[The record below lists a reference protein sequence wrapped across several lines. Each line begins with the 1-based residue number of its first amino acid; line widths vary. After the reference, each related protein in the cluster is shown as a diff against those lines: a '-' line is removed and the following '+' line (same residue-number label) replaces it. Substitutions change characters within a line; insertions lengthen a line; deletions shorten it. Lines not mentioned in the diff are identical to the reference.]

1 MIKYIL
7 NLFSSNRLADSD
19 DRNTVIECFSRD
31 LTFDKTNSYQKVC
44 NERVEGLFLGSTDFA
59 EVESVFI
66 ALNSLSNLVKSRLG
80 VIRFLA
86 TGEMGDLDKT
96 QLIELFNEIDNQVEK
111 IEDEINS
118 YKNGFRVL
126 AKKQDCEQQNSSKYL
141 GHSTTRTRNDF
152 DDFEEI
158 Y

>member
-7 NLFSSNRLADSD
+7 SLLSRDRLADSD

-31 LTFDKTNSYQKVC
+31 LTFDKTNNYQKVC
-44 NERVEGLFLGSTDFA
+44 TERVEGLFLGSTDSA
-59 EVESVFI
+59 EPEPVFI

-111 IEDEINS
+111 IEDDVNNHINKPQIIRTKAQES
-118 YKNGFRVL
+118 YRMHRERV
-126 AKKQDCEQQNSSKYL
+126 S
-141 GHSTTRTRNDF
+141 NDF
-152 DDFEEI
+152 DDFKEV

>member
-31 LTFDKTNSYQKVC
+31 LTFDKTNNYQKVC

-111 IEDEINS
+111 IEDDVNNHINKPKIIRTKAQES
-118 YKNGFRVL
+118 YRM
-126 AKKQDCEQQNSSKYL
+126 
-141 GHSTTRTRNDF
+141 HRTRVSNDF
-152 DDFEEI
+152 DDFEEV

>member
-7 NLFSSNRLADSD
+7 NLLSRDRLADSD

-31 LTFDKTNSYQKVC
+31 LTFDKTNNYQKVC
-44 NERVEGLFLGSTDFA
+44 NERVESLFLGSTDSA
-59 EVESVFI
+59 KSEPVFI

-80 VIRFLA
+80 IIRFLA

-111 IEDEINS
+111 IEDDVNNYINKPKIIRTKAQES
-118 YKNGFRVL
+118 YRM
-126 AKKQDCEQQNSSKYL
+126 
-141 GHSTTRTRNDF
+141 HTTRISNDF
-152 DDFEEI
+152 DDFEEV

>member
-7 NLFSSNRLADSD
+7 SLLSRDRLADSD
-19 DRNTVIECFSRD
+19 DRNTVIECSSRD
-31 LTFDKTNSYQKVC
+31 LTFDKTNNYQKVC
-44 NERVEGLFLGSTDFA
+44 TERVESLFLDSMDSA
-59 EVESVFI
+59 EPEPIFV
-66 ALNSLSNLVKSRLG
+66 ALNSLSKLVKSRLG

-111 IEDEINS
+111 IEDDVNNHINKPQIIRTKAQES
-118 YKNGFRVL
+118 YRMHRERV
-126 AKKQDCEQQNSSKYL
+126 S
-141 GHSTTRTRNDF
+141 NDF
-152 DDFEEI
+152 DDFKEV

>member
-19 DRNTVIECFSRD
+19 DRNTVIECFSKD
-31 LTFDKTNSYQKVC
+31 LTFDKTNNYQKVC
-44 NERVEGLFLGSTDFA
+44 TERVEGLFLGSTDFA

-80 VIRFLA
+80 IIRFLA

-111 IEDEINS
+111 LEDDVNNYINKPKIIRKKAQES
-118 YKNGFRVL
+118 YRM
-126 AKKQDCEQQNSSKYL
+126 
-141 GHSTTRTRNDF
+141 HTTRISNDF
-152 DDFEEI
+152 DDFEEV

>member
-7 NLFSSNRLADSD
+7 NLFTSDRLAGSD
-19 DRNTVIECFSRD
+19 DRNAVIECSSRA
-31 LTFDKTNSYQKVC
+31 LTFDKTISGYQEVC
-44 NERVEGLFLGSTDFA
+44 NEGVESVVLFSDSTDFA

-86 TGEMGDLDKT
+86 SGEMGDLDRIQIM
-96 QLIELFNEIDNQVEK
+96 QLFDEIDNQVEK
-111 IEDEINS
+111 IEYDVNKHIRQPKS
-118 YKNGFRVL
+118 L
-126 AKKQDCEQQNSSKYL
+126 CQKKQESNRMY
-141 GHSTTRTRNDF
+141 RTRVSNDF

>member
-7 NLFSSNRLADSD
+7 NLFSSDRLADSD

-111 IEDEINS
+111 IEYDVNNHINKPKIIRTKAQES
-118 YKNGFRVL
+118 YRM
-126 AKKQDCEQQNSSKYL
+126 
-141 GHSTTRTRNDF
+141 HRTRVSNDF

>member
-7 NLFSSNRLADSD
+7 NLFSSDRLADSD

-31 LTFDKTNSYQKVC
+31 LTFDKTNNYQKVC

-111 IEDEINS
+111 IEYDVNNHINKPKIIRTKAQES
-118 YKNGFRVL
+118 YRM
-126 AKKQDCEQQNSSKYL
+126 
-141 GHSTTRTRNDF
+141 HRTRVSNDF

>member
-7 NLFSSNRLADSD
+7 NLFSSDRLADSD

-111 IEDEINS
+111 IEYDVNNHINKPKIIRTKAQES
-118 YKNGFRVL
+118 YRM
-126 AKKQDCEQQNSSKYL
+126 
-141 GHSTTRTRNDF
+141 HTTRVSNDF
-152 DDFEEI
+152 DDFEEV

>member
-7 NLFSSNRLADSD
+7 SLLSRDRLADSD
-19 DRNTVIECFSRD
+19 DRNTVIECSSRD
-31 LTFDKTNSYQKVC
+31 LTFDKTNNYQKVC
-44 NERVEGLFLGSTDFA
+44 TERVESLFLDSMDSA
-59 EVESVFI
+59 EPEPIFV
-66 ALNSLSNLVKSRLG
+66 ALNSLSKLVKSRLG

-111 IEDEINS
+111 LEDDVNNHIHKPQIIRTKAQES
-118 YKNGFRVL
+118 YRMHRERV
-126 AKKQDCEQQNSSKYL
+126 S
-141 GHSTTRTRNDF
+141 NDF
-152 DDFEEI
+152 DDFKEV